1 VYDLL
6 NGIRVIEGAAFIAAP
21 MCGLTFVQLG
31 ADVIRFD
38 PIGGGPDYRR
48 WPLAADGSSYY
59 WEGLNKGKRSIT
71 IDLSRPEGRELATAL
86 ITAPGDD
93 SGYFVTNYPAN
104 GFLAHERLA
113 ALRADLISVRVTGSS
128 DGRNALDYTVNCAA
142 GYPDMTG
149 PPSAMA
155 PVNHVLPAWDIATGL
170 LAATAM
176 LAAGRDRARSGRGRE
191 IAIPLSN
198 VAFATLGNLGLIAEV
213 AASGAD
219 RPRYGNALFGA
230 FGFDFVCADGRRLMI
245 VALTRRQWIGL
256 LDVLG
261 IGGEIAA
268 LERQHGVDFTAD
280 EGARFIHR
288 DALFALAGER
298 IARLSFADLTARLD
312 QAGVTWGPYQTV
324 RQALASDARLSTA
337 NPMFA
342 SVRHPS
348 GAAYLTPGFPGVI
361 ATDARS
367 DARPAPRLGEHT
379 DEILLTIL
387 KLSGGEVARLHDVG
401 VVATARE
408 HHGA

>member
-21 MCGLTFVQLG
+21 ICGLTFVQLG

-59 WEGLNKGKRSIT
+59 WEGLNKGKRSIA

-86 ITAPGDD
+86 ITAPGED
-93 SGYFVTNYPAN
+93 SGYFLTNYPAN
-104 GFLAHERLA
+104 GFLAHARLA

-149 PPSAMA
+149 PPAA
-155 PVNHVLPAWDIATGL
+155 TGPVNHVLPAWDLATGL

-213 AASGAD
+213 ATSGED

-230 FGFDFVCADGRRLMI
+230 FGCDFVCADGRRLMI
-245 VALTRRQWIGL
+245 VALTRRQWTGL
-256 LDVLG
+256 LDVCG
-261 IGGEIAA
+261 ISSEIAK
-268 LERQHGVDFTAD
+268 LERQHRVDFTAD

-288 DALFALAGER
+288 DALFALVGER
-298 IARLSFADLTARLD
+298 VGRHSFADLTARLD

-324 RQALASDARLSTA
+324 RQALATDPRLSTA

-342 SVRHPS
+342 SVRHSS
-348 GAAYLTPGFPGVI
+348 GASYLTPGFPGVS
-361 ATDARS
+361 ATDTRR
-367 DARPAPRLGEHT
+367 DPRPAPRLGEHT
-379 DEILLTIL
+379 DEILSTVLGL
-387 KLSGGEVARLHDVG
+387 PGGEVARLHDAG
-401 VVATARE
+401 VVA
-408 HHGA
+408 GATLKSG